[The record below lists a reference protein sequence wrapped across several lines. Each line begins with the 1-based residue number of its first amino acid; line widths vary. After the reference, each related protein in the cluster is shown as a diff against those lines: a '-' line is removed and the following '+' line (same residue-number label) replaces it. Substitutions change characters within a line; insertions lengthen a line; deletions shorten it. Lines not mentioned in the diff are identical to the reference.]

1 MAGPCVDDKLL
12 HPCGTANQSTRRVYT
27 LKPENVP
34 HHLSRLRPAV
44 ECWLKEGYH
53 EGRENK
59 TDRALA
65 LRTSPPPFSSP
76 FLSSS
81 FLPSH
86 PCHSLVVKEENIR
99 NNVFFPPSIKKLVN
113 PKENPFIVRV
123 QTR

>member
-53 EGRENK
+53 EGRKIKQTEHWPS
-59 TDRALA
+59 ALP
-65 LRTSPPPFSSP
+65 RPPSLPLSFLLPSSHHILVTLWLSKRKISEIMYSSP
-76 FLSSS
+76 QALKS
-81 FLPSH
+81 
-86 PCHSLVVKEENIR
+86 
-99 NNVFFPPSIKKLVN
+99 
-113 PKENPFIVRV
+113 
-123 QTR
+123 